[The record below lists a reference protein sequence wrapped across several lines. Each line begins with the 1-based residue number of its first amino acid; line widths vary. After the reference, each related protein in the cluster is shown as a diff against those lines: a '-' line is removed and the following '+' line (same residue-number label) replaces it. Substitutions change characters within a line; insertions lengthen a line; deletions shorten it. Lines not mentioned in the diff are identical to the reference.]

1 MSNRKSSKG
10 SGSSRKSSASPS
22 RAPSRSPTQPSKTPA
37 GQNRGSTNVVIV
49 QPRQG
54 PGMFGT
60 VVGSAV
66 GAAAG
71 TVIGDKITGRSED
84 TAPAQDSITP
94 EGIGPCQPQQQQFL
108 NCAQNQSDIQ
118 YESSS
123 QSSAATDQDCSTV
136 TASSLWNTKGHRSQ
150 IFAATK
156 CSRYSSWGGSW
167 LCSGETTWGSQGS
180 GMTIRRK
187 FLFHSFQGH
196 VIGNALTHAT
206 NHGHSTAAMPPL
218 ESSNTVEGVCTSEIR
233 HFFECAFRS
242 EDLDSCKAL
251 HQVWLACQ
259 NEQSLNP

>member
-108 NCAQNQSDIQ
+108 NCAQNQSDVQ
-118 YESSS
+118 VCE
-123 QSSAATDQDCSTV
+123 QLRKELLDC
-136 TASSLWNTKGHRSQ
+136 K
-150 IFAATK
+150 
-156 CSRYSSWGGSW
+156 
-167 LCSGETTWGSQGS
+167 
-180 GMTIRRK
+180 RK
-187 FLFHSFQGH
+187 Y
-196 VIGNALTHAT
+196 NA
-206 NHGHSTAAMPPL
+206 
-218 ESSNTVEGVCTSEIR
+218 
-233 HFFECAFRS
+233 
-242 EDLDSCKAL
+242 
-251 HQVWLACQ
+251 
-259 NEQSLNP
+259 